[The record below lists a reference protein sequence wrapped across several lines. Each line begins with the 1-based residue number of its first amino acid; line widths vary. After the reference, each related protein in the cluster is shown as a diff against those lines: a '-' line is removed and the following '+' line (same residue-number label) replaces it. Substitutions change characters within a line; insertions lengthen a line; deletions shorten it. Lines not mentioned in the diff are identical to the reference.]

1 MSIRSDRALGGGGLL
16 TGPRHGCGVFVV
28 LSLGRRGY
36 MRNLKMCGLAPGI
49 VELGVVLWCGGGDVS
64 GSGCVV
70 VFLDGCA
77 VVFGRKRAAVPQ

>member
-1 MSIRSDRALGGGGLL
+1 
-16 TGPRHGCGVFVV
+16 
-28 LSLGRRGY
+28 
-36 MRNLKMCGLAPGI
+36 MCGLAPGI